1 MRTYPMKNLLQNA
14 LLILS
19 VTLVGACTSFKTS
32 NDYMSVPEDSIA
44 RPDPGRALLVFE
56 RDNARVGE
64 WSSLGVWEIT
74 GRDPQLIGLLHGTMK
89 AAWSVDPGDHDF
101 MLNIGGEA
109 QMLKAHVDA
118 GKTYFVQLNHNMWDS
133 EGPSSYRFCPVRA
146 GTENPMS
153 NTNIGRFNT
162 SAKAE
167 AEGRLESAAKHIEK
181 VYRVWDEYSD
191 ELKQRFT
198 MHADDG
204 R

>member
-1 MRTYPMKNLLQNA
+1 MRKPLQNV
-14 LLILS
+14 LLILG
-19 VTLVGACTSFKTS
+19 VTLVSACTSFKTS
-32 NDYMSVPEDSIA
+32 NDYMSVPDDSA
-44 RPDPGRALLVFE
+44 VRPEPGQALFIFE

-74 GRDPQLIGLLHGTMK
+74 GREPQLIGLLHGTMK

-101 MLNIGGEA
+101 MLNMGGAA
-109 QMLKAHVDA
+109 QMLKTHVDA
-118 GKTYFVQLNHNMWDS
+118 GKTYFVQLNNNMWGS

-146 GTENPMS
+146 GTENPMT

-162 SAKAE
+162 SAE
-167 AEGRLESAAKHIEK
+167 DESLGRLDSAAKHIEN
-181 VYRVWDEYSD
+181 VYKIWDEYTA

-198 MHADDG
+198 MNAEDG